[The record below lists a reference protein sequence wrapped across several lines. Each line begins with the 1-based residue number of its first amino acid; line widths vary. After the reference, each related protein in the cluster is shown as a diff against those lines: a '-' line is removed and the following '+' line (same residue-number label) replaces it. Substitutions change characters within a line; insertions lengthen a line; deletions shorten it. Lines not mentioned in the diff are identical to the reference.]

1 MKLNTLIAVGLL
13 GAALA
18 APAFAQSKDPFPKD
32 PFADLET
39 RLKEMDPKR
48 WLGRAVDEADVARVF
63 AWMRASMLAATQGKE
78 PPPPPEELRQK
89 AETLSREFA
98 AQGALAG
105 LALIDALEEYARR
118 AVREKPPA
126 PLPGSI

>member
-1 MKLNTLIAVGLL
+1 MKLNRLIAAGLL

-18 APAFAQSKDPFPKD
+18 APAAAQKD
-32 PFADLET
+32 PFADLDS
-39 RLKEMDPKR
+39 RLKELDPKR
-48 WLGRAVDEADVARVF
+48 WLGRTVDEADVAKFF
-63 AWMRASMLAATQGKE
+63 AWMRASMLAAAQGRE
-78 PPPPPEELRQK
+78 APPPPEELRQK

-105 LALIDALEEYARR
+105 LALMDALEEYARR

>member
-1 MKLNTLIAVGLL
+1 MKVHRFIAAGLL

-18 APAFAQSKDPFPKD
+18 APAWAHAKD

-39 RLKEMDPKR
+39 QLRELDPKR
-48 WLGRAVDEADVARVF
+48 WIGQSVDEADVARLF
-63 AWMRASMLAATQGKE
+63 AWMRASMLAAAQGRDA
-78 PPPPPEELRQK
+78 PPPPEELRQK

-98 AQGALAG
+98 ARGALAG
-105 LALIDALEEYARR
+105 LALMDALEEYARR